1 MRLFL
6 AFRFTSQHFNEIL
19 PAFATTRCHLQSNQT
34 MKYKLYSLLARP
46 CSWINSRPR
55 PILRAGCVYGL
66 ASNDDIAYARTIDF
80 IRTALMQLRMPL
92 EICEVWLE
100 ATLALWNADT
110 SEKEQYIIKPQSEI
124 TETDSEWKN
133 RKLWFRKGK
142 ENSEV
147 TKAQAE
153 EPCCFQSRIST

>member
-1 MRLFL
+1 MKSCLHLLLRGV
-6 AFRFTSQHFNEIL
+6 ICK
-19 PAFATTRCHLQSNQT
+19 ATKLWNT
-34 MKYKLYSLLARP
+34 KLYSLLARP
-46 CSWINSRPR
+46 CSWINSRPW

-133 RKLWFRKGK
+133 RRLWFRKGK